1 MNIVLTTYPNDKPS
15 GVAWLGEVP
24 SHWEVLSLKRLG
36 SFKSG
41 AGFPVEHQGQEGEE
55 LPFFKVSD
63 MNLPGNDKF
72 MNSWNNSVSHSTA
85 TRLGAPIFPPGSI
98 VFPKVGGAMLTNKR
112 RVLTRPSCID
122 NNLMGCV
129 VTRGNHVFVLLL
141 LQNIDLALI
150 AKPGP
155 VPAISEGE
163 IGEIRVT
170 LPPLPEQRAIA
181 YYLDHVDRRMR
192 LYVTAKRKLI
202 ALLEEEKQAIIN
214 RAVTRGLDPN
224 VRLKPSGVEWLG
236 DVPEHWGRCRLRNVV
251 SVVTTG
257 SRGWSSYASDTG
269 PLFIRVA
276 NLNRGSLQLRFD
288 DTVRLNLPETSEV
301 TRTRIR
307 AGDLLVSVTAY
318 IGSVGL
324 APEEFE
330 EAYVSQHVARC
341 QLLPGS
347 SSRWLGYVLL
357 STVGQ
362 THGQISLYGGTK
374 DGLSLDDVKNYQILL
389 PPLDEQIA
397 IVEHLDK
404 TSADIDAA
412 IARVRRQIELL
423 QEYRTSLIADVVTGK
438 LDVREA
444 AAQLAEEDDEVDP
457 IDEGAIMLDNMD
469 GGSFDESQ
477 PTEEEL
483 AIGSEVRA

>member
-98 VFPKVGGAMLTNKR
+98 VFPKVGGAVLTNKR

-236 DVPEHWGRCRLRNVV
+236 DVPEHWGVRRAKFFYREVDERSTTGTEELMSVSHITGVTPRKKTVTMFLAESNIGYKLCRPGDIVINTMWAYMAALGVARQNGLVSPFYGVYRSLNTERLNHDYIDSLLRTEAYRTNYLIRSTGITSSRLRLYPE
-251 SVVTTG
+251 SFLDIPLLCPPTT
-257 SRGWSSYASDTG
+257 
-269 PLFIRVA
+269 
-276 NLNRGSLQLRFD
+276 
-288 DTVRLNLPETSEV
+288 
-301 TRTRIR
+301 
-307 AGDLLVSVTAY
+307 
-318 IGSVGL
+318 
-324 APEEFE
+324 
-330 EAYVSQHVARC
+330 
-341 QLLPGS
+341 
-347 SSRWLGYVLL
+347 
-357 STVGQ
+357 
-362 THGQISLYGGTK
+362 
-374 DGLSLDDVKNYQILL
+374 
-389 PPLDEQIA
+389 EQDA
-397 IVEHLDK
+397 IVEHLERA
-404 TSADIDAA
+404 TATTNAV
-412 IARVRRQIELL
+412 IARARRQIELL
-423 QEYRTSLIADVVTGK
+423 EEYRTRLIADVVTGR
-438 LDVREA
+438 LDVRAA
-444 AAQLAEEDDEVDP
+444 AAQLPEEPDDQDR
-457 IDEGAIMLDNMD
+457 IEGNGQLTEGMD
-469 GGSFDESQ
+469 KDLYDADASG
-477 PTEEEL
+477 EEL
-483 AIGSEVRA
+483 AMESEVTV

>member
-129 VTRGNHVFVLLL
+129 VTRGNHGFVLLL

-236 DVPEHWGRCRLRNVV
+236 DVPEHWGVRRAKFFYREVDERSTTGTEELMSVSHITGVTPRKKTVTMFLAESNIGYKLCRPGDIVINTMWAYMAALGVARQNGLVSPSYGVYRSLNTERLNHDYIDSLLRTEAYRTNYLIRSTGITSSRLRLYPE
-251 SVVTTG
+251 SFLDIPLLCPPTT
-257 SRGWSSYASDTG
+257 
-269 PLFIRVA
+269 
-276 NLNRGSLQLRFD
+276 
-288 DTVRLNLPETSEV
+288 
-301 TRTRIR
+301 
-307 AGDLLVSVTAY
+307 
-318 IGSVGL
+318 
-324 APEEFE
+324 
-330 EAYVSQHVARC
+330 
-341 QLLPGS
+341 
-347 SSRWLGYVLL
+347 
-357 STVGQ
+357 
-362 THGQISLYGGTK
+362 
-374 DGLSLDDVKNYQILL
+374 
-389 PPLDEQIA
+389 EQDA
-397 IVEHLDK
+397 IVEHLERA
-404 TSADIDAA
+404 TATTNAV
-412 IARVRRQIELL
+412 IARARRQIELL
-423 QEYRTSLIADVVTGK
+423 EEYRTRLIADVVTGR

-444 AAQLAEEDDEVDP
+444 AAQLPEEPDDQGR
-457 IDEGAIMLDNMD
+457 IEGNGQLTEGMD
-469 GGSFDESQ
+469 KDLYDADASG
-477 PTEEEL
+477 EEL
-483 AIGSEVRA
+483 AMESEVTV

>member
-1 MNIVLTTYPNDKPS
+1 MTPSLQPYPGYKHS
-15 GVAWLGEVP
+15 GIPWLGDLPE
-24 SHWEVLSLKRLG
+24 HWEVRRGGWIFRKMDRPVRDVDEVVTCFRDGTVTLRKNRRTEGFTESLQEIGYQGVRKGDLVIHQMDA
-36 SFKSG
+36 FAG
-41 AGFPVEHQGQEGEE
+41 AIG
-55 LPFFKVSD
+55 VSD
-63 MNLPGNDKF
+63 SDGKGTPVY
-72 MNSWNNSVSHSTA
+72 SVCYPTQHA
-85 TRLGAPIFPPGSI
+85 NPFYYALI
-98 VFPKVGGAMLTNKR
+98 VREMAR
-112 RVLTRPSCID
+112 SQWI
-122 NNLMGCV
+122 
-129 VTRGNHVFVLLL
+129 
-141 LQNIDLALI
+141 LAL
-150 AKPGP
+150 AKG
-155 VPAISEGE
+155 IRERSTDFRYSEFSNQ
-163 IGEIRVT
+163 T
-170 LPPLPEQRAIA
+170 LPLPPLFEQQAIVK
-181 YYLDHVDRRMR
+181 YLNHADRRIR
-192 LYVTAKRKLI
+192 RYVTAKQKLI
-202 ALLEEEKQAIIN
+202 ALLEEEKQAVVS

-224 VRLKPSGVEWLG
+224 VRLKPSGVAWLG

-341 QLLPGS
+341 QPLPGS

-444 AAQLAEEDDEVDP
+444 AAQLVDETDDQDP
-457 IDEGAIMLDNMD
+457 IEGDGPLTDGMD
-469 GGSFDESQ
+469 KDLYDADASG
-477 PTEEEL
+477 EEL
-483 AIGSEVRA
+483 AMESEVTV

>member
-155 VPAISEGE
+155 LPAISEGE

-202 ALLEEEKQAIIN
+202 ALLEEEKQAIVN
-214 RAVTRGLDPN
+214 QAVTRGLDPN

-236 DVPEHWGRCRLRNVV
+236 YVPEHWQVSALRHRYRQCLGKMLDSKRITGRNSLPYLRNTDIQWDRINIEGLPTMDI
-251 SVVTTG
+251 SPDEY
-257 SRGWSSYASDTG
+257 SRY
-269 PLFIRVA
+269 
-276 NLNRGSLQLRFD
+276 
-288 DTVRLNLPETSEV
+288 TVQQ
-301 TRTRIR
+301 
-307 AGDLLVSVTAY
+307 GDLLVCEGGEVGRCALWTSEETRFGFQKALHRLRPRNTRHDVPRFMYYTLRAAAKGNAFNDGHLSTIAHLTGDKLRAHRFPFPPLAEQESLVNFLDSVTKR
-318 IGSVGL
+318 IDQG
-324 APEEFE
+324 
-330 EAYVSQHVARC
+330 
-341 QLLPGS
+341 
-347 SSRWLGYVLL
+347 
-357 STVGQ
+357 
-362 THGQISLYGGTK
+362 ISATL
-374 DGLSLDDVKNYQILL
+374 
-389 PPLDEQIA
+389 
-397 IVEHLDK
+397 
-404 TSADIDAA
+404 
-412 IARVRRQIELL
+412 RQIDLL
-423 QEYRTSLIADVVTGK
+423 REYRTRLIADVVTGK

-444 AAQLAEEDDEVDP
+444 AAQLPDESDDEEP
-457 IDEGAIMLDNMD
+457 IDEGGALSDDAD
-469 GGSFDESQ
+469 GDLYDAGNFK
-477 PTEEEL
+477 EEL
-483 AIGSEVRA
+483 AMESEVSA

>member
-1 MNIVLTTYPNDKPS
+1 MGEFLVLRPHDARLSPLYLEQLLRSKPVIDAIDS
-15 GVAWLGEVP
+15 
-24 SHWEVLSLKRLG
+24 ST
-36 SFKSG
+36 FG
-41 AGFPVEHQGQEGEE
+41 AKMPRADWQFIGDLLFP
-55 LPFFKVSD
+55 
-63 MNLPGNDKF
+63 
-72 MNSWNNSVSHSTA
+72 
-85 TRLGAPIFPPGSI
+85 
-98 VFPKVGGAMLTNKR
+98 
-112 RVLTRPSCID
+112 
-122 NNLMGCV
+122 
-129 VTRGNHVFVLLL
+129 
-141 LQNIDLALI
+141 
-150 AKPGP
+150 
-155 VPAISEGE
+155 
-163 IGEIRVT
+163 
-170 LPPLPEQRAIA
+170 LPPIPEQRAIVR
-181 YYLDHVDRRMR
+181 YLDYVDRRIR
-192 LYVTAKRKLI
+192 RYVGTKRKLI
-202 ALLEEEKQAIIN
+202 ALLEEEKQAVISQ
-214 RAVTRGLDPN
+214 AVTRGLDPS
-224 VRLKPSGVEWLG
+224 VRLKLSGVEWLG

-341 QLLPGS
+341 QPLPGS

-389 PPLDEQIA
+389 PPLDEQIT